1 MVKLYL
7 LGKKGIESI
16 KALNNKQISLV
27 DFVVIGTDKN
37 VIEDY
42 SNEIKD
48 FCTGNRIK
56 YSFRN
61 SDSSIESEY
70 NIAIG
75 WRWLIKS
82 NKKTIVFHDSLL
94 PKYRGFAP
102 LVSALI
108 NNDNEIGATA
118 LLASDEFD
126 KGDIIDQKVINIK
139 YPIKINDA
147 IELISA
153 LYSELL
159 VSVINKIESNSITLL
174 PQDNSSATY
183 SLWRNDEDYFIN
195 WNWDASKIKRFIDS
209 VGFPYLGAKTIIE
222 NEIITIYDSEEIE
235 DVFIVNRDVGK
246 VLFKQNNGIIVVC
259 GIGLL
264 KIQTLFKQ
272 DGTELDISKKFRLKL
287 K

>member
-16 KALNNKQISLV
+16 KALNNRQISLV

-48 FCTGNRIK
+48 FCTGNRIN

-102 LVSALI
+102 LVSSLI

>member
-42 SNEIKD
+42 SNEIEE
-48 FCTGNRIK
+48 FCISNKIN
-56 YSFRN
+56 YSHRN
-61 SDSSIESEY
+61 SDTSIESEF

-153 LYSELL
+153 IYSELL
-159 VSVINKIESNSITLL
+159 VSVINKIESDSITLL

-183 SLWRNDEDYFIN
+183 SLWRNDDDYFIN

-264 KIQTLFKQ
+264 KIETLFKQ